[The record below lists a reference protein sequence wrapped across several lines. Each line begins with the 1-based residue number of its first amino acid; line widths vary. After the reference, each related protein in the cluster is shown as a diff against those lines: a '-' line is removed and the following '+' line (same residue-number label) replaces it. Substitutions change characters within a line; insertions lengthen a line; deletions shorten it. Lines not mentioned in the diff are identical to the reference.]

1 MHTGAPQMP
10 VALTQPCFLRHAKD
24 EESIDESRFS
34 ALASNCELMSEVR
47 TKVSQ
52 RGAST
57 LFGTCCGA
65 SAVATEDGR
74 HQKAMVQKYDIST
87 CAKT

>member
-1 MHTGAPQMP
+1 MHTGASQMP

-24 EESIDESRFS
+24 EESIDESKFS
-34 ALASNCELMSEVR
+34 ALTSNCELMSEVR
-47 TKVSQ
+47 TKVCQWS
-52 RGAST
+52 AST

-74 HQKAMVQKYDIST
+74 HQKTMIP
-87 CAKT
+87 KT